1 MEEFGPL
8 FETTISADGRAVKSA
23 AELQLGDIER
33 QVLDAYDTLAGG
45 GSQPVMIDAVVDAS
59 GLAASQVL
67 ATIGV
72 LEMRRLIRR
81 LPGSQIA
88 RA

>member
-1 MEEFGPL
+1 
-8 FETTISADGRAVKSA
+8 
-23 AELQLGDIER
+23 LGDIER
-33 QVLDAYDTLAGG
+33 QVMDAYDTLAGG
-45 GSQPVMIDAVVDAS
+45 ASKPASIDDIVDAS

-81 LPGSQIA
+81 LPGNQIA
-88 RA
+88 RI